1 MAIPA
6 AKSASS
12 RRQSVPLYEIIYAVL
27 RRHIEEDR
35 LISGLVI
42 GEAAVARAFKASRV
56 PAAAALR
63 RLREEG
69 LLGDHEGRGY
79 LVGQGE
85 PLRMGLEAAGLD
97 LGGVLD
103 ERQQRNQHEWIYP
116 EVEHAVASCLAHG
129 RFLLNESALAEHYK
143 VSRTVAHEVLTRLER
158 TGIVVQESNQ
168 RWYAGP
174 LTPDGI
180 RHHFE
185 MRWLLE
191 PVALRQAFTSLQPGD
206 LAARRDHLVA
216 LAAGTISPV
225 KVERIE
231 HDLHYLT
238 LAGCE
243 NPLLLATVRRSQ
255 LPLLATHWTFQHF
268 QDPGEINNLVADHL
282 AIFAQLIAG
291 ELDGAAATLEHHLRR
306 SVDHNI
312 ELWRKLGDLPDHL
325 HRDYLVVAE

>member
-1 MAIPA
+1 MPA
-6 AKSASS
+6 AKSTAH
-12 RRQSVPLYEIIYAVL
+12 RRQSVPLYEMIYAVL

-35 LISGLVI
+35 LPAGLVI
-42 GEAAVARAFKASRV
+42 GEAGVARAFKASRV

-85 PLRMGLEAAGLD
+85 PIRMELEAAGLD
-97 LGGVLD
+97 LGGTLD
-103 ERQQRNQHEWIYP
+103 QQRNRHEWIYP

-143 VSRTVAHEVLTRLER
+143 VSRTVAHEVLTKLER

-191 PVALRQAFTSLQPGD
+191 PVALRQAYPSLKRDD
-206 LAARRDHLVA
+206 LMARRDHLTA
-216 LAAGTISPV
+216 LAAGTVSPV

-268 QDPGEINNLVADHL
+268 QDPGEISNLVVDHL
-282 AIFAQLIAG
+282 AIFDQLIAG
-291 ELDGAAATLEHHLRR
+291 KLEGAAATLEHHLRR

-325 HRDYLVVAE
+325 HKDYLIAAE

>member
-1 MAIPA
+1 M
-6 AKSASS
+6 
-12 RRQSVPLYEIIYAVL
+12 L
-27 RRHIEEDR
+27 RRHIEEGR
-35 LISGLVI
+35 LPTGLVV
-42 GEAAVARAFKASRV
+42 GEAGVARAFNSSRV
-56 PAAAALR
+56 PAAAALK
-63 RLREEG
+63 RLREDG
-69 LLGDHEGRGY
+69 LLGDHDGRGF
-79 LVGQGE
+79 LVGTGE
-85 PLRMGLEAAGLD
+85 PIRMDLEAAGLD
-97 LGGVLD
+97 LGPMHD
-103 ERQQRNQHEWIYP
+103 ERALRNRHEWIYP

-143 VSRTVAHEVLTRLER
+143 VSRTVAHEVLTKLER

-191 PVALRQAFTSLQPGD
+191 PVALRQAFPRLTRAD
-206 LAARRDHLVA
+206 LVARRDHLSG
-216 LAAGTISPV
+216 LASGTVSPV

-238 LAGCE
+238 LAQCE
-243 NPLLLATVRRSQ
+243 NPLMLGTVRRSQ

-268 QDPGEINNLVADHL
+268 QDPGEISNLVADHL
-282 AIFAQLIAG
+282 LIFDQLLAG
-291 ELDGAAATLEHHLRR
+291 KIDAATATLEHHLRR

-312 ELWRKLGDLPDHL
+312 ALWRKLGALPDHL
-325 HRDYLVVAE
+325 RQDYLVAAPL